1 MQIVEVGIDEVIP
14 YADNPR
20 YNEDAVDKVARSIQE
35 FGFKVPIVV
44 DKDNVIVT
52 GHTRLEASKL
62 LKLDKV
68 PIIRADDLND
78 EQVKAFR
85 LADNKTSEFAEWDF
99 DKLEQELDKI
109 MDIEMEDFGFEDFEI
124 ELNPYDIPDDEKGS
138 LADKFI
144 VPPFSIL
151 DTKQGVWKDRK
162 QTWLDLG
169 IKSEVGR
176 GDNLVYSNAEF
187 ESNLMGGDKNGTS
200 VFDPVLCEVSYK
212 WFAPEGGHILDVFAG
227 GSVRGVVAEQTGY
240 SYTGID
246 LRAEQIEAN
255 IANADEIGC
264 DLERINWV
272 AGNSLHVKDLVADEY
287 DLFFTCPPYH
297 DLEVYS
303 DDADDLSN
311 MDYDA
316 FVQMYSE
323 IIVNGMALLKDN
335 RFAVV
340 VISDVRDA
348 QGFYKD
354 LVGVTKQAMAD
365 AGAHFYNDIILL
377 NNIGTAPIRAN
388 RNMRTRK
395 VVRLHQNVLVFYKGD
410 TKQIKDHYPIIEYD
424 EADMDAEV

>member
-1 MQIVEVGIDEVIP
+1 MQIEQMGVDKLKP
-14 YADNPR
+14 YANNPR
-20 YNEDAVDKVARSIQE
+20 FNEGAVAKVARSIQE

-44 DKDNVIVT
+44 DKDNVIVA

-62 LKLDKV
+62 LKLDTV
-68 PIIRADDLND
+68 PVIRAMDLND
-78 EQVKAFR
+78 EQVQAFR
-85 LADNKTSEFAEWDF
+85 LADNKVSEFAEWDF
-99 DKLEQELDKI
+99 DKLASELDAI
-109 MDIEMEDFGFEDFEI
+109 EDIEMDGFGFDDLADDF
-124 ELNPYDIPDDEKGS
+124 NPYDIPDDEKGS

-162 QTWLDLG
+162 QAWLDLG

-176 GDNLVYSNAEF
+176 EDNLVYSNAEF

-200 VFDPVLCEVSYK
+200 VFDPVLCEVAYK

-240 SYTGID
+240 SYTGVD
-246 LRAEQIEAN
+246 LRVEQIEAN
-255 IANADEIGC
+255 IANADAIGC

-272 AGNSLHVKDLVADEY
+272 AGNSLHVKDLVADDY

-311 MDYDA
+311 MDYDE
-316 FVQMYSE
+316 FVEMYSE

-410 TKQIKDHYPIIEYD
+410 TKQIKEHYPTIEYD
-424 EADMDAEV
+424 EVEIDG